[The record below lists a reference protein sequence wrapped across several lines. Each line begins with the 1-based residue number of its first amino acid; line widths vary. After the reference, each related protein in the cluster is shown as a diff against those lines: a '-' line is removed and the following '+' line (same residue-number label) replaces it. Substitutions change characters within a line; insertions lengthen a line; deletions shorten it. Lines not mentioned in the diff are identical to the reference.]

1 MSWVKANCITAL
13 SIAVFL
19 CLVSISSANSEN
31 GGTPS
36 QEGQARAE
44 PSRKTPNDLLLFYK
58 VAHETKNIEMYEEAL
73 HDLFRLEMDSE
84 NTRRQNLAPHE
95 AWMGKDRAV
104 VATRRMFEDIKAIH
118 IDLIPITEW
127 EPCIEFRTTK
137 TGKRDSLH
145 GLRITV
151 DPLIQYHLDGLG
163 GTDSVVE
170 GSYTWFH
177 ITVVPDPRSPGSWVI
192 LRIKDEVEAH

>member
-1 MSWVKANCITAL
+1 MSWVKANWIAAL

-145 GLRITV
+145 GC
-151 DPLIQYHLDGLG
+151 
-163 GTDSVVE
+163 
-170 GSYTWFH
+170 GSRW
-177 ITVVPDPRSPGSWVI
+177 IR
-192 LRIKDEVEAH
+192 